1 MGFRTL
7 RPMNG
12 YLVRGL
18 NRDVMRICNE
28 SQRNINIHRS
38 WFSSVTVKTNATCR
52 EKLVADVVENVGLK
66 LQFSCW
72 FSIHLLLHQLYTF
85 YYETNSIYIHAS
97 LLNLISCIDLYLI
110 EKVYPAKFFSSKWVE
125 FQSNVFD
132 DVRNKLVYL
141 HCDVVTDENMFGGEE

>member
-1 MGFRTL
+1 
-7 RPMNG
+7 
-12 YLVRGL
+12 
-18 NRDVMRICNE
+18 MRICNA
-28 SQRNINIHRS
+28 SKRNINIHRS

-110 EKVYPAKFFSSKWVE
+110 EKVYLAKCFSIYCVNTSDFEHNFNPMFSTTSAK
-125 FQSNVFD
+125 
-132 DVRNKLVYL
+132 RLRAL
-141 HCDVVTDENMFGGEE
+141 HCDIKCLDCDRWNSQTMYISNLAS